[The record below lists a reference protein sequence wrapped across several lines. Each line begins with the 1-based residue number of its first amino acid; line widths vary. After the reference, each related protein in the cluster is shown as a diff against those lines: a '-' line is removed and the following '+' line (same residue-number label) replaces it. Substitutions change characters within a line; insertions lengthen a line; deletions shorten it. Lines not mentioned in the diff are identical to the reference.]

1 MAPVEH
7 DPAHRLWL
15 LRTPDSSYAFRLD
28 ADDRP
33 RHVHWGPPLTL
44 AQATQVAARRNPA
57 DSSFDEPGD
66 ERQELPAEGGAFFGV
81 AALAVRYEDGTS
93 ALEWRYEGF
102 AIEDDALVVRLA
114 GRHYPHGLS
123 LHCRARGEVIERWT
137 SLCFFVVSLFF

>member
-1 MAPVEH
+1 MPTLGIMSLVEH

-15 LRTPDSSYAFRLD
+15 LRTPESSYAFRLD

-33 RHVHWGPPLTL
+33 RHVHWGPPLTLAQATQVAARRHPAAAARPRPARWAPPLTL

-81 AALAVRYEDGTS
+81 AALAVRYDDGTS
-93 ALEWRYEGF
+93 ALEWRY
-102 AIEDDALVVRLA
+102 
-114 GRHYPHGLS
+114 
-123 LHCRARGEVIERWT
+123 
-137 SLCFFVVSLFF
+137 